1 MEKSHAAGH
10 AKDDENTTVITRVQ
24 APSPESAQPGE
35 IGHYLVMIA
44 GGEPGRR
51 LLLRPTPLSIGR
63 DSTRDLV
70 LVDQDVSRFH
80 VAVWLDGDR
89 VMVEDQRS
97 TNGTCVD
104 GKPVV
109 GPAVLVEGG
118 LLQVGH
124 HVLRLERRS
133 KSEVQRNDAIARD
146 LDRASQ
152 YVRALL
158 PAPLTDGPVR
168 AAWIFQPSAL
178 LGGDALGY
186 GYIDA
191 DHFAMYVLDVSG
203 HGAGAAM
210 HSVSVLNVLRQRA
223 LPANVRDPVK
233 VLNTLNA
240 KFQMEEHDG
249 MYFTM
254 WYGVYDVPHRTLRYA
269 SAGHHPGYLTPP
281 GRDAATPLRT
291 PGAMIG
297 AMPKARYSVEQ
308 TFVPPGSSL
317 YLFSDG
323 VFEVVT
329 KDQQQWRLHDFVPL
343 LLEASADGATESQ
356 RLYRAVRSVARPGPL
371 DDDFSVMVVT
381 FS

>member
-1 MEKSHAAGH
+1 
-10 AKDDENTTVITRVQ
+10 
-24 APSPESAQPGE
+24 
-35 IGHYLVMIA
+35 
-44 GGEPGRR
+44 
-51 LLLRPTPLSIGR
+51 
-63 DSTRDLV
+63 
-70 LVDQDVSRFH
+70 
-80 VAVWLDGDR
+80 
-89 VMVEDQRS
+89 
-97 TNGTCVD
+97 
-104 GKPVV
+104 
-109 GPAVLVEGG
+109 
-118 LLQVGH
+118 
-124 HVLRLERRS
+124 VLRLERRS

-152 YVRALL
+152 YVRASL

-168 AAWIFQPSAL
+168 AEWLFQPSAL

-297 AMPKARYSVEQ
+297 AMPKTRYSVEQ

-329 KDQQQWRLHDFVPL
+329 KEQQQWRLHDFVPL
-343 LLEASADGATESQ
+343 LLEVSPDGATESQ